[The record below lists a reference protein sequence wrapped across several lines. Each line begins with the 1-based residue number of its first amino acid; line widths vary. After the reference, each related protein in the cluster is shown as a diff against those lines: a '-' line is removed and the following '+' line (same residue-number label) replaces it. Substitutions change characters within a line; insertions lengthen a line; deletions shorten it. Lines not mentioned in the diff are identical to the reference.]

1 VSSGWHLPVPA
12 RSGAAIRAMAARILA
27 EPQFKRSEDLWQR
40 FLAWLGSL
48 LNIQVPGFLGS
59 GWAPFVVLA
68 VLVVAA
74 AAVIFLA
81 LRNSAPRRSRRS
93 RRNGV
98 VITDEDQELSA
109 EQWRKEADRLAA
121 EGNYREALRCRYR
134 ALVAELADRRLIDQ
148 VPGRT
153 SGDYDRAVR
162 ALVPEVAEQFSS
174 ATRLFERCWYGHEAS
189 DANAQVVFDEA
200 ARAVVAEV
208 SSGRWRAD
216 PANAASEPG
225 RGSDEL
231 VGLR

>member
-1 VSSGWHLPVPA
+1 MPVPA
-12 RSGAAIRAMAARILA
+12 RSGAAVRAMAARILA
-27 EPQFKRSEDLWQR
+27 EHQFKQGEDLWQR

-48 LNIQVPGFLGS
+48 LDIQVPSFLGS

-68 VLVVAA
+68 VLVAAA

-81 LRNSAPRRSRRS
+81 LRNGAPRRSRRA
-93 RRNGV
+93 RRTGV
-98 VITDEDQELSA
+98 VVTEQDQELSA

-153 SGDYDRAVR
+153 SGDYVRAVR
-162 ALVPEVAEQFSS
+162 VLVPEAAEQFSS

-200 ARAVVAEV
+200 ARAVLAEV
-208 SSGRWRAD
+208 GSGRWRAV
-216 PANAASEPG
+216 ASAAE
-225 RGSDEL
+225 RGTGQL
-231 VGLR
+231 VGLK

>member
-1 VSSGWHLPVPA
+1 VSYGWHLPVPA
-12 RSGAAIRAMAARILA
+12 RSGATIRAMAARILA
-27 EPQFKRSEDLWQR
+27 ERQFKQGEDLWQR

-48 LNIQVPGFLGS
+48 LDIHVPSFLGS

-68 VLVVAA
+68 VLVAAA

-81 LRNSAPRRSRRS
+81 LRTGGPRRARRA
-93 RRNGV
+93 RRTGV
-98 VITDEDQELSA
+98 VVTEQDRELSA
-109 EQWRKEADRLAA
+109 EEWRREADRLAA

-162 ALVPEVAEQFSS
+162 ALVPEAAEQFSS

-200 ARAVVAEV
+200 AGAVLAEV
-208 SSGRWRAD
+208 GPGRWRAGVT
-216 PANAASEPG
+216 AAD
-225 RGSDEL
+225 GSSGQL
-231 VGLR
+231 VGLK